1 MTHLRMVLGV
11 LGLLALAGPA
21 LAQQD
26 FSKVEIK
33 VNKIADGIYMLEGQG
48 GNMGLSVGKDATFLI
63 DDQFG
68 PLSDKIKAAI
78 ATVADKPVKFLM
90 NTHWHGDHVGGN
102 ENFGKSGA
110 IIIAQDN
117 VRKRL
122 REVTISRGQPREPSP
137 PAALPV
143 ITFGEDVTLYIND
156 MTIHGMHM
164 VPTHTDGDT
173 LVYFE
178 EANVLHTGDTY
189 VHGTYP
195 FVDQE
200 SGGNFDGFIAT
211 TKKILALAND
221 NTKIIPGHGPLSTKA
236 DVEETL
242 KVLTTM
248 RSRVEALVKK
258 NMSRD
263 EVIKADPM
271 PEYRDTWGAGFMGP
285 DAIIGAAYDA
295 VTKSMK
301 DKT

>member
-21 LAQQD
+21 IAQQD

-33 VNKIADGIYMLEGQG
+33 VNKVADGIYMLEGQG
-48 GNMGLSVGKDATFLI
+48 GNMGLSVGEDATFLI
-63 DDQFG
+63 DDQFA

-122 REVTISRGQPREPSP
+122 REVTMSRGQPREPSP

-143 ITFGEDVTLYIND
+143 ITFGEDVTLHINGA
-156 MTIHGMHM
+156 TIHGMHM

-173 LVYFE
+173 IIYFE
-178 EANVLHTGDTY
+178 EANILHTGDAY
-189 VHGTYP
+189 IHAGYP
-195 FVDQE
+195 FADSD
-200 SGGNFDGFIAT
+200 SGGDFEGFITSA
-211 TKKILALAND
+211 KAILAIVND
-221 NTKIIPGHGPLSTKA
+221 DTKIIPGHGPVSSKK
-236 DVEETL
+236 DIEEFL
-242 KVLTTM
+242 KVMTLVHD
-248 RSRVEALVKK
+248 RVAALMKK
-258 NMSRD
+258 KMSRED
-263 EVIKADPM
+263 IIKSNPM

-285 DAIIGAAYDA
+285 DAIIGAAYDSI
-295 VTKSMK
+295 TRHMK
-301 DKT
+301 KN